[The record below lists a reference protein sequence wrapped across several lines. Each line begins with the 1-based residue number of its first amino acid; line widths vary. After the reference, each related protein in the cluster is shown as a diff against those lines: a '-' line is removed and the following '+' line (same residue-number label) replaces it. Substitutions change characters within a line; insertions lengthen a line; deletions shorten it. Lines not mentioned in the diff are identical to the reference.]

1 MGWGYPGGEGTRV
14 PPWRGCQAHARGA
27 THVSAFRPWVSE
39 VAFLPG
45 GAAVPGQ
52 PLNMG
57 WGHTHVRL
65 SHPGVLPSPGLPA
78 DPVLTRG
85 PLSPGLPGR
94 PASPCGTE
102 GMKGVGDTG
111 GTRGGQCPIRTLTHR
126 GAFVT
131 FLSTLALRRRS
142 AAAAGGQ
149 KDKSPT
155 SPPHNLPQIGAMAPP
170 QCPPPKPPAPRT
182 SLPRSPVCPGVPA
195 RPGSP
200 FSPGSPGSP

>member
-1 MGWGYPGGEGTRV
+1 MERVPGAHPRCHSRFCLQALGLRGRLSPRGGRGTRAA
-14 PPWRGCQAHARGA
+14 PKYRA
-27 THVSAFRPWVSE
+27 
-39 VAFLPG
+39 G
-45 GAAVPGQ
+45 GA
-52 PLNMG
+52 
-57 WGHTHVRL
+57 HIRL
-65 SHPGVLPSPGLPA
+65 SHPGGSPGPGLPA

-102 GMKGVGDTG
+102 GMKGVGGTG